1 MKFARRMS
9 PIKPSATLAVTSR
22 AKQMRADGAD
32 IISFG
37 AGEPDFPTPDF
48 IVEAMVDAARSGATR
63 YLPVAGLPALRQAVA
78 TTFSSHY
85 DVPFTPDEVLVSCGG
100 KHSLF
105 NLFQVLVDPGDK
117 VIVPSPFW
125 VSYPAQIR
133 LAEGE
138 PVIVPTRPEEGFR
151 LDPADVAA
159 AIDDDTVGIVINS
172 PNNPTGAVQSA
183 EDLRAIAALAE
194 AHDLWIVTD
203 DIYSYIVY
211 DEAPFAN
218 VLKERPDLRDRIII
232 VHGASKTYAMTGWR
246 IGFTVAQVP
255 LIKKMATLQGQSTS
269 NPTAFAQHGALA
281 ALTSDHAFLD
291 EWLAAY
297 DARRHRIV
305 GALNAIEGIQC
316 VLPGGAFYVFPDAT
330 GLLGRRLGDIVIE
343 NDLQLCELLLEHA
356 LVAAVPGSP
365 FGAPG
370 FLRMSYACSM
380 EDIDAGLMRFAEFA
394 SRLETVG

>member
-1 MKFARRMS
+1 MKFAKRMS

-22 AKQMRADGAD
+22 AKQLRAEGAD
-32 IISFG
+32 VVSFG
-37 AGEPDFPTPDF
+37 AGEPDFATPDF
-48 IVEAMVDAARSGATR
+48 IVEAMVEAARSGATR

-78 TTFSSHY
+78 ESFSGLY
-85 DVPFTPDEVLVSCGG
+85 GQPFSADEVLVSCGG

-117 VIVPSPFW
+117 VIVPAPYW

-138 PVIVPTRPEEGFR
+138 PVIVPTRPAEGFR
-151 LDPADVAA
+151 LDPSDVEA
-159 AIDDDTVGIVINS
+159 AIDERTVGLVINS
-172 PNNPTGAVQSA
+172 PNNPTGAVQS
-183 EDLRAIAALAE
+183 EDDLRAIAALAE

-203 DIYSYIVY
+203 DIYSYIRY
-211 DEAPFAN
+211 DERPFAN
-218 VLKERPDLRDRIII
+218 ILKERPDLRDRIIV

-246 IGFTVAQVP
+246 IGFTVGDAQ

-281 ALTSDHAFLD
+281 ALTSDHAFLSD
-291 EWLAAY
+291 WLAAY

-305 GALNAIEGIQC
+305 EGLNAIDGVTC
-316 VLPGGAFYVFPDAT
+316 ALPGGAFYVFPDISA
-330 GLLGRRLGDIVIE
+330 LIGRRLGDVQVDS
-343 NDLQLCELLLEHA
+343 DLRFCELLLEHG
-356 LVAAVPGSP
+356 LVAAVPGAP

-380 EDIDAGLMRFAEFA
+380 DDIDTGLERLATFV
-394 SRLETVG
+394 SRLEEL